1 MLKKQKILLILLI
14 LIILLA
20 GAFTV
25 HKINQNKK
33 DKEFLSKL
41 TGEVVFTR
49 RDKSGVSNIWKINAN
64 GTGEIMLFHN
74 DKYGGPAKNF
84 NSGSPQWSDDG
95 TKIYF
100 RSMDKDNKSKIF
112 EMDFDGKNVKVNEEL
127 TKSKDADLRWVSKRS
142 KEKDIIVEQGNI
154 YYLDENKNKNLIYK
168 HKGWYSIDYHPGAE
182 EVAWVLDKE
191 YIIFQL
197 NIGEIWFADKFGNAF
212 KLTKGSKPDWKE

>member
-64 GTGEIMLFHN
+64 GTGEVMLFHN

-84 NSGSPQWSDDG
+84 NSGSPQWSKDG

-112 EMDFDGKNVKVNEEL
+112 EMDFDDKNVKALEKNPTDYKL
-127 TKSKDADLRWVSKRS
+127 DDIRHFSR
-142 KEKDIIVEQGNI
+142 EKDIIVREGDI
-154 YYLDENKNKNLIYK
+154 YYINKNNQEIKIYNF
-168 HKGWYSIDYHPGAE
+168 KGPYSQDFNPGVTEAS
-182 EVAWVLDKE
+182 WSPDKK
-191 YIIFQL
+191 YIIFNGPRGLMIVDLQ
-197 NIGEIWFADKFGNAF
+197 GNTA
-212 KLTKGSKPDWKE
+212 KLTSGINGNWKY